1 MLAPAYPKRGMKRDY
16 SRRVDLPPP
25 RSRVATDYGS
35 RVASQRHSSYRDYPA
50 RGSDYPELHRRSTSR
65 GAPKRGYVDDG
76 YGQRFERAPPSPPPP
91 HLSYH
96 EGRPRDYDSLSG
108 SKRPYTAIVSIISNY
123 VL

>member
-1 MLAPAYPKRGMKRDY
+1 MKRDY
-16 SRRVDLPPP
+16 RRRVNLPPP
-25 RSRVATDYGS
+25 RNRVAADYGS
-35 RVASQRHSSYRDYPA
+35 RLASQRHTSHRDYPA
-50 RGSDYPELHRRSTSR
+50 RGSNYPELHRSTSR
-65 GAPKRGYVDDG
+65 GSAPKRGYVDDG